1 LAWREGQ
8 DTPSVFLKGFDSGS
22 EGFWLSLSQ
31 FSNKIKAPTTNRT
44 LSGIL
49 GGGTET
55 LASPVPGDKETSGLR
70 PGPDPKDFE
79 GRGWNPNGLIGHWSN
94 SEFSFY
100 VRAILNQNS
109 VS

>member
-1 LAWREGQ
+1 M
-8 DTPSVFLKGFDSGS
+8 FLKGFDSGS
-22 EGFWLSLSQ
+22 ESFGLSLSQ

-55 LASPVPGDKETSGLR
+55 LASPVPGNKERGV
-70 PGPDPKDFE
+70 PGGPDPKDFE